1 MNIIENIKL
10 KLADVELV
18 KTLREEVIR
27 CLEEDKDNSGEYCP
41 AISLNDLDIDYV
53 NEAIH
58 NLNYVSHDFIVNNDM
73 EYKYTNEVNSNI
85 ISIDFESTYSYS
97 KDKVLN
103 ISVGI
108 EGYTEFSVNHDYDNT
123 IAAISLTGEF
133 RDNLTG
139 LYIDEFVK
147 SLIVYCEVVNTC
159 YVDYVDAILQRS

>member
-1 MNIIENIKL
+1 MNIIDNIKC

-18 KTLREEVIR
+18 SKLRKEVVR
-27 CLEEDKDNSGEYCP
+27 SLEQDNETTGEYGP

-58 NLNYVSHDFIVNNDM
+58 NLNYVSHDFIVNHDM
-73 EYKYTNEVNSNI
+73 ENDYTNEINSNLVYI
-85 ISIDFESTYSYS
+85 GFESTLDYSN
-97 KDKVLN
+97 DKVLN

-123 IAAISLTGEF
+123 IAVISLTGEF